1 MPPGRAGFP
10 GPRGNGAPFATRA
23 GTLVDGLRAA
33 LGTIGLSLRTA
44 RPAFRTEARTA
55 ACAPSRSRFGC
66 EPARGAG
73 TAPGSPVR
81 GSLRPGLPRAAGAA
95 AARGR
100 RGRAARGLLHRHGRP
115 SRPSARDGRPG
126 LLPHGY
132 GQRRADGTPP
142 PGQKRQQS
150 GPCAERPLP
159 LPPRPRIGPEGNERS
174 GSGCSASTPGF
185 ALGSGRIDARVPAMD
200 PRDAGRIEAGRGH
213 GATAGAGRRIATPPS
228 SPGSRCCAGTRRI
241 GGFSRTT
248 ARRSG
253 PRTPRPGSSVRRG
266 RAPARLG
273 GRVPTPLRPREEFR
287 EAGLR
292 LRLARAGSPRPSSAL
307 RTAVPLGDRRLPP
320 VDRRGCE
327 PLRRGRDPKPAPPLS
342 GPSFGHSGDRF
353 VAQRPTARTGTLRA
367 RLRPTDRALAARPR
381 PPPRAPP
388 RPPTPVHGSRAR
400 ALRVR
405 HSSVIAHGARTSRCG
420 RARSPSALDARPRRP
435 CRTPSEGALLRPGT
449 FPRRSG
455 RAGLDRK
462 SRA

>member
-23 GTLVDGLRAA
+23 GTIVDGLRAA

-273 GRVPTPLRPREEFR
+273 GRVPPPPTAGRIQGGRPSSPTRPGGLPATELRPPDGRAAR
-287 EAGLR
+287 RPSTSPGRSAGLR
-292 LRLARAGSPRPSSAL
+292 T
-307 RTAVPLGDRRLPP
+307 TAP
-320 VDRRGCE
+320 
-327 PLRRGRDPKPAPPLS
+327 
-342 GPSFGHSGDRF
+342 
-353 VAQRPTARTGTLRA
+353 
-367 RLRPTDRALAARPR
+367 RPR
-381 PPPRAPP
+381 PET
-388 RPPTPVHGSRAR
+388 RPASFWPVVR
-400 ALRVR
+400 AL
-405 HSSVIAHGARTSRCG
+405 G
-420 RARSPSALDARPRRP
+420 
-435 CRTPSEGALLRPGT
+435 
-449 FPRRSG
+449 
-455 RAGLDRK
+455 
-462 SRA
+462 